1 MILNDELN
9 EEIGE
14 LKKEI
19 PEYSNEL
26 DKLYSSDN
34 TKSQKMIKTTEELEQ
49 KVYILEKEKKEL
61 EKKIDIVEKRKSSI
75 NNELAHAVHIIKKN
89 ILKN

>member
-14 LKKEI
+14 LKRELQ
-19 PEYSNEL
+19 EYSNEL

-34 TKSQKMIKTTEELEQ
+34 TKSQKMIKTIEELEQ
-49 KVYILEKEKKEL
+49 KIDILEIEKKEL
-61 EKKIDIVEKRKSSI
+61 GQKIDIVEKSNNSI

>member
-14 LKKEI
+14 LKKELQ
-19 PEYSNEL
+19 EYSNEL

-34 TKSQKMIKTTEELEQ
+34 TKSQKMIKKIDELKQ
-49 KVYILEKEKKEL
+49 
-61 EKKIDIVEKRKSSI
+61 KIDIVGKSKNSI
-75 NNELAHAVHIIKKN
+75 NNELAHAVNIIKKN
-89 ILKN
+89 IMKN